1 MTENRDEADMSI
13 LCSHLDI
20 RRVAAL
26 ALVLWLG
33 GVACLVGCE
42 MSASAATSAGAQV
55 SQESESCSMSAGHAC
70 CHAQRND
77 GQKPRA
83 GTSSQLND
91 SMTCCPLAGQPAA
104 AVSKTRVADT
114 LAIALTPDK
123 ALPAPASP
131 ASTGWLSGKTHVPDR
146 GGTYLRCCV
155 FLI

>member
-1 MTENRDEADMSI
+1 MSS
-13 LCSHLDI
+13 LRSYFNV
-20 RRVAAL
+20 RRLAAL

-42 MSASAATSAGAQV
+42 MSASAATSAGSQV
-55 SQESESCSMSAGHAC
+55 SQESESCSMGAGHAC

-83 GTSSQLND
+83 GTPFQLND
-91 SMTCCPLAGQPAA
+91 SMTCCPLAGQSAV

-114 LAIALTPDK
+114 LDIALTPDK
-123 ALPAPASP
+123 ALLAPVIP
-131 ASTGWLSGKTHVPDR
+131 ASTEWASGKMHVPDR